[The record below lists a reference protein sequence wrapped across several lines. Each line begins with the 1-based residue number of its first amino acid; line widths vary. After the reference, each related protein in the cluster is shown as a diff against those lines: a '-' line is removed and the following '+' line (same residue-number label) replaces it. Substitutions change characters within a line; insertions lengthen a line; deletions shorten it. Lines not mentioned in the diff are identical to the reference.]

1 MEKKEKDEKTEIT
14 KNDIEVIQKIKEV
27 QKQTEEQTAAM
38 KKAFSDILN
47 DILNI
52 DVPTFL
58 DKYGMLPSAM
68 NTTTKSSTV
77 FIRLAFGPVMF
88 VLLIASNTNGIP
100 TPIRTINTMT
110 SPIHPD
116 TRPCPLLFSPR
127 NFDFPMSIR
136 LRTGYIKVL
145 V

>member
-58 DKYGMLPSAM
+58 DKYGMLPSAQ
-68 NTTTKSSTV
+68 
-77 FIRLAFGPVMF
+77 LA
-88 VLLIASNTNGIP
+88 LLIEFKKLQIMENIQFSLINENENGE
-100 TPIRTINTMT
+100 
-110 SPIHPD
+110 
-116 TRPCPLLFSPR
+116 
-127 NFDFPMSIR
+127 
-136 LRTGYIKVL
+136 KK
-145 V
+145 

>member
-58 DKYGMLPSAM
+58 DRYGMLPSAQ
-68 NTTTKSSTV
+68 
-77 FIRLAFGPVMF
+77 LA
-88 VLLIASNTNGIP
+88 LLIEFKKLQIMENIQFSLINENENGE
-100 TPIRTINTMT
+100 
-110 SPIHPD
+110 
-116 TRPCPLLFSPR
+116 
-127 NFDFPMSIR
+127 
-136 LRTGYIKVL
+136 KK
-145 V
+145 

>member
-14 KNDIEVIQKIKEV
+14 KNDIEVIHKIKEV

-58 DKYGMLPSAM
+58 DKYGMLPSAQ
-68 NTTTKSSTV
+68 
-77 FIRLAFGPVMF
+77 LA
-88 VLLIASNTNGIP
+88 LLIEFKKLQIMENIQFSLINENENGE
-100 TPIRTINTMT
+100 
-110 SPIHPD
+110 
-116 TRPCPLLFSPR
+116 
-127 NFDFPMSIR
+127 
-136 LRTGYIKVL
+136 KK
-145 V
+145 

>member
-38 KKAFSDILN
+38 KKAFSNILN

-58 DKYGMLPSAM
+58 DRYGMLPSAQ
-68 NTTTKSSTV
+68 
-77 FIRLAFGPVMF
+77 LA
-88 VLLIASNTNGIP
+88 LLIEFKKLQIMENIQFSLINENENGE
-100 TPIRTINTMT
+100 
-110 SPIHPD
+110 
-116 TRPCPLLFSPR
+116 
-127 NFDFPMSIR
+127 
-136 LRTGYIKVL
+136 KK
-145 V
+145 

>member
-38 KKAFSDILN
+38 KKAFSDILK

-58 DKYGMLPSAM
+58 DKYGMLPSAQ
-68 NTTTKSSTV
+68 
-77 FIRLAFGPVMF
+77 LA
-88 VLLIASNTNGIP
+88 LLMEFKKLQILENIQFSLINENGE
-100 TPIRTINTMT
+100 
-110 SPIHPD
+110 
-116 TRPCPLLFSPR
+116 
-127 NFDFPMSIR
+127 
-136 LRTGYIKVL
+136 KK
-145 V
+145 

>member
-38 KKAFSDILN
+38 KKAFGDILN

-58 DKYGMLPSAM
+58 DKYGMLPSAQ
-68 NTTTKSSTV
+68 
-77 FIRLAFGPVMF
+77 LA
-88 VLLIASNTNGIP
+88 LLMEFKKLQILENIQFSL
-100 TPIRTINTMT
+100 INEK
-110 SPIHPD
+110 
-116 TRPCPLLFSPR
+116 
-127 NFDFPMSIR
+127 
-136 LRTGYIKVL
+136 GEKK
-145 V
+145 